1 MMLFLHHSRLS
12 YSHSTIPFNDTTVLV
27 IMICMPSLHSG
38 LEILHQREVIIT
50 EVECERIG
58 RSSYVYGRHEVVAQI
73 ILAKS
78 ISESLRICEIIEQ
91 YQLLDSS
98 DKELIKGVS
107 VCDLLF
113 IL

>member
-1 MMLFLHHSRLS
+1 MSS
-12 YSHSTIPFNDTTVLV
+12 IY
-27 IMICMPSLHSG
+27 SG

-50 EVECERIG
+50 EAECKRIG
-58 RSSYVYGRHEVVAQI
+58 RSSYVYGRREVMARI

-78 ISESLRICEIIEQ
+78 ISESLRICEICEQ

-98 DKELIKGVS
+98 DKEVIKGMS